1 MKSPSPTHPDP
12 SVHWL
17 GLTATE
23 GRARVTDWGL
33 PAFRAKQLNQWVYER
48 FCTAPGQMTNL
59 SKSLQAELTPLFE
72 PTRTLSDQRSS
83 DGTRKF
89 LFGWDDGQS
98 AETVMIPDDG
108 GAKSRR
114 TACISSQVGCPVGC
128 RFCASGQNGKLGD
141 LTVARIVE
149 QVIRVNAALAEEG
162 TKLTNLVFMGMGE
175 PLANYREVAQ
185 ALRVLTDPDCLGMSP
200 RRITVSTVGVPPR
213 IRQLADENAPINL
226 ALSLHAPNE
235 PLRRE
240 LIPWAEHFTLD
251 DILDACRYYF
261 EKTRREIT
269 FEYIL
274 LRDVN
279 DRREHAVELAAI
291 CRAMRCNVNLL
302 RYNEV
307 EGIDYVRP
315 RSPDVMAFQSE
326 LRRRGVNAHVRK
338 SRGRDIDAACG
349 QLRKKQERESKLVQ
363 LGAPR

>member
-1 MKSPSPTHPDP
+1 MSSRSDRTSETACP
-12 SVHWL
+12 WL
-17 GLTATE
+17 GLTAAE
-23 GRARVTDWGL
+23 GRTRVDDWHM
-33 PAFRAKQLNQWVYER
+33 PTYRAKQINQWVFDRSCTQPER
-48 FCTAPGQMTNL
+48 MNNL
-59 SKSLQAELTPLFE
+59 PAALRDRLSDQFE
-72 PTRTLSDQRSS
+72 PTTLLSHQHST

-89 LFGWDDGQS
+89 LFGWSDGQS

-108 GAKSRR
+108 GAKPRR

-141 LTVARIVE
+141 LTASRIVE
-149 QVIRVNAALAEEG
+149 QVVRVNTELAAEG
-162 TKLTNLVFMGMGE
+162 GRLTNLVFMGMGE
-175 PLANYREVAQ
+175 PLANYGEVTR
-185 ALRVLTDPDCLGMSP
+185 ALRVLTDPGCLGMSP
-200 RRITVSTVGVPPR
+200 RRITVSTVGVPRR
-213 IRQLADENAPINL
+213 IRQLADEEWPINL

-235 PLRRE
+235 SLRRE
-240 LIPWAEHFTLD
+240 LIPWADHFELG

-261 EKTRREIT
+261 EQTRREIT

-279 DRREHAVELAAI
+279 DRREHAAELADI
-291 CRAMRCNVNLL
+291 CQAMRCNVNLL

-307 EGIDYVRP
+307 EGIEYVRP

-349 QLRKKQERESKLVQ
+349 QLRKKQERAAE
-363 LGAPR
+363 